1 MPEACQVDICQAVI
15 TFARSQ
21 GVDIVLWGYSDSA
34 DLRAGRKTTSATAM
48 KKKHDSE
55 HSAEWRNWYVLVLAV
70 LLAQILF
77 FTWFTAYFS

>member
-1 MPEACQVDICQAVI
+1 MPAPKVSISS
-15 TFARSQ
+15 F
-21 GVDIVLWGYSDSA
+21 GVTLTAPILGPGA
-34 DLRAGRKTTSATAM
+34 KTTSATAM